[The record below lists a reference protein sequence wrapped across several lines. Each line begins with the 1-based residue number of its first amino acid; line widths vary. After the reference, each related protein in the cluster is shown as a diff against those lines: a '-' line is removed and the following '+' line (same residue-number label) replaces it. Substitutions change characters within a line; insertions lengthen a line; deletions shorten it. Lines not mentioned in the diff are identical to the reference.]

1 MDHRNRLNRR
11 DFLKRMGLGL
21 AGAAALGKGLPLLGG
36 GRSGLE
42 YPAQEAGSAAALV
55 APTAQAVGQ
64 GLYRS
69 PAAPATV
76 SLLKGE
82 SRYDLVLRSLRAIE
96 DEVLAS
102 VQGKKILLKPN
113 VVLPECELC
122 CTHPD
127 AVRAVLDFLS
137 PHVKDRITIGESGAL
152 NTEQGFRNYGY
163 YKFEKDHNVK
173 VVDLNHD
180 TFQYRYCLG
189 LENKPH
195 PIRIIS
201 SFLDKDTYVISL
213 ARMKTHNYVWVT
225 LSLKNVMLAAPL
237 NDYKQNDKGF
247 MHMAPAARNDLCHY
261 NMFHLAQDVWPAL
274 AVIDGFEGMEGKGPA
289 LGTPIMSKVVLAS
302 LDPLAADTVGT
313 KIMGFDPKSV
323 NYLAAMSEAG
333 MGQGDLGKI
342 KLVGTPI
349 EQCLTK
355 YKPNPDM
362 AELYKL

>member
-1 MDHRNRLNRR
+1 MAPRNHLNRR
-11 DFLKRMGLGL
+11 DFLKRAGFGL
-21 AGAAALGKGLPLLGG
+21 AGAAAIGRGLPLLGG
-36 GRSGLE
+36 GRSTPG
-42 YPAQEAGSAAALV
+42 YPAQEAGAAASE
-55 APTAQAVGQ
+55 APPVAQAAGQ
-64 GLYRS
+64 GLYRA
-69 PAAPATV
+69 PVPPATV

-82 SRYDLVLRSLRAIE
+82 NRYDLVMRSLKAIE

-102 VQGKKILLKPN
+102 IQGKKILLKPN
-113 VVLPECELC
+113 IVLSKCELC

-137 PHVKDRITIGESGAL
+137 PHVKDRITIGESGNQ
-152 NTEQGFRNYGY
+152 NTEEGFRNYGY
-163 YKFEKDHNVK
+163 YKFEKDYNVK

-201 SFLDKDTYVISL
+201 SFLDKDTYLISL

-225 LSLKNVMLAAPL
+225 LSLKNVLLAAPL
-237 NDYKQNDKGF
+237 NDYRQNDKGF

-261 NMFHLAQDVWPAL
+261 NMFHLAQDVWPDL
-274 AVIDGFEGMEGKGPA
+274 AIIDGFEGMEGKGPA
-289 LGTPIMSKVVLAS
+289 WGTPIMSKVVLAS

-333 MGQGDLGKI
+333 MGQGDIGQI
-342 KLVGTPI
+342 KLVGTPLD
-349 EQCLTK
+349 QCLTK